1 MKTLILAVVICYSG
15 SQMLRGSSKSLIEE
29 EQAIFQSE
37 QEDQMFYVGN
47 SDVSAETLQGE
58 ENVNAEA
65 SLAVFKSDDTPM
77 VYVEES
83 TESTQNQNFEQ
94 QESLKIEKVDDEIQA
109 QELPEAT
116 NDQANFVDR
125 AIVLDPEQDQQSSEN
140 SQTDVVLNIAP
151 KTESLGSSEATK
163 KHIYVY
169 NPLAKKPFVGIKYPP
184 MPVTKDRN
192 YLSNSESLTI
202 KLPAWSEQSNHRVED
217 DLEFFQ
223 FIRPSDVSVNE
234 Y

>member
-1 MKTLILAVVICYSG
+1 MKTLILVVLICYCG
-15 SQMLRGSSKSLIEE
+15 SQMLRGSPKSLIEE
-29 EQAIFQSE
+29 EQAIFESE
-37 QEDQMFYVGN
+37 LEDQSFYVGSN
-47 SDVSAETLQGE
+47 DVSAETLEGQE
-58 ENVNAEA
+58 TVEVDA
-65 SLAVFKSDDTPM
+65 SLAVFKSDDNPM
-77 VYVEES
+77 VYVEEPI
-83 TESTQNQNFEQ
+83 ESNQEQNIEQ
-94 QESLKIEKVDDEIQA
+94 QESLKIEKVDEEIQA

-116 NDQANFVDR
+116 NDQANFVDK
-125 AIVLDPEQDQQSSEN
+125 AIILDPEQDQQASQN

-151 KTESLGSSEATK
+151 KTESLTSSDANK

>member
-1 MKTLILAVVICYSG
+1 MKTLILVVLICYSG
-15 SQMLRGSSKSLIEE
+15 SQMLRGSPKSLIEE

-47 SDVSAETLQGE
+47 SDVSAETLQGK

-94 QESLKIEKVDDEIQA
+94 QESLQIEKVDDEIQA

-116 NDQANFVDR
+116 SDQANFVDR
-125 AIVLDPEQDQQSSEN
+125 AIVLDPEQDQQSSQN

-151 KTESLGSSEATK
+151 KTEQTRNTFMFIIL
-163 KHIYVY
+163 
-169 NPLAKKPFVGIKYPP
+169 LAKKPFVGIKYPP